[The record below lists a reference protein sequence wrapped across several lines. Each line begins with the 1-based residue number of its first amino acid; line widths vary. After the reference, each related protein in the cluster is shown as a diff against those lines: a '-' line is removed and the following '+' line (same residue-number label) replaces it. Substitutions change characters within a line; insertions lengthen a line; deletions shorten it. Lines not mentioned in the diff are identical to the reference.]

1 MTDQPKPR
9 PPHTGC
15 PTCGHTTNHDG
26 HAIAQIAC
34 DTTAYERDLATA
46 WLTAATGLPFPEAA
60 RVIRKLTTA
69 VGTRNG
75 VRVLD
80 TLIDLGWQP
89 GGDR

>member
-9 PPHTGC
+9 PPRTGC
-15 PTCGHTTNHDG
+15 PTCGHATNHDG

-34 DTTAYERDLATA
+34 DTTAFERDRATA
-46 WLTAATGLPFPEAA
+46 WLTSTTGLPHDESA
-60 RVIRKLTTA
+60 RVIRKLSIG
-69 VGTRNG
+69 VGVRQG

-80 TLIDLGWQP
+80 ILLSLGWRP